1 MVTDNISM
9 LAGSVFFVMF
19 NYVGQRF
26 FAFKTKEDGREKPEQ
41 QPEQQQKKQ

>member
-1 MVTDNISM
+1 MPELVTLVSDNISM

-26 FAFKTKEDGREKPEQ
+26 FAFKEEPKEQAAEGNKE
-41 QPEQQQKKQ
+41 